1 MHKTQTS
8 NSNKIPSLKLI
19 RSRKMSNKKM
29 RKLKNKKINSKS
41 KSKSKK
47 LKLHKPVTKIFRIA
61 NSSRQASN
69 G

>member
-41 KSKSKK
+41 KR
-47 LKLHKPVTKIFRIA
+47 LKQHKPVTKIFRIA
-61 NSSRQASN
+61 NSSKQVSN